1 MERLW
6 VGQMKHYNITAQV
19 YELHDT
25 SKQHL
30 LINQVINGTS
40 EEDAIFQFKDQYRI
54 KFQVVK
60 IHSIEQ
66 FSYGN

>member
-1 MERLW
+1 
-6 VGQMKHYNITAQV
+6 MKMFNITAQV
-19 YELHDT
+19 YELHDH

-30 LINQVINGTS
+30 LINQVMDAAS

-60 IHSIEQ
+60 IHSVEQ
-66 FSYGN
+66 FEYGNKI

>member
-1 MERLW
+1 MNL
-6 VGQMKHYNITAQV
+6 YNVTAQV

-30 LINQVINGTS
+30 LINQVIDASS
-40 EEDAIFQFKDQYRI
+40 EEDAIFQFKDQHRI

-60 IHSIEQ
+60 IHSIEE